1 MEKIIYGKSI
11 IEFSISYSDRK
22 TLGIT
27 VNPDLSVNIKAPLN
41 SKKEDIFK
49 IVEKRVPWILEQ
61 KRFFLSFEPRRTE
74 YLYKSGE
81 THYYLGRQY
90 LLKIVEGKAEDV
102 FYKGRYLL
110 IETNDK
116 SPLNIKKLL
125 DRWYRDRA
133 KIKFAEIAEPL
144 IQQFKKY
151 EVEPNNLYIQNM
163 KFRWGVVQQKEI

>member
-61 KRFFLSFEPRRTE
+61 KRFSF
-74 YLYKSGE
+74 
-81 THYYLGRQY
+81 
-90 LLKIVEGKAEDV
+90 
-102 FYKGRYLL
+102 F
-110 IETNDK
+110 
-116 SPLNIKKLL
+116 
-125 DRWYRDRA
+125 
-133 KIKFAEIAEPL
+133 
-144 IQQFKKY
+144 
-151 EVEPNNLYIQNM
+151 
-163 KFRWGVVQQKEI
+163 